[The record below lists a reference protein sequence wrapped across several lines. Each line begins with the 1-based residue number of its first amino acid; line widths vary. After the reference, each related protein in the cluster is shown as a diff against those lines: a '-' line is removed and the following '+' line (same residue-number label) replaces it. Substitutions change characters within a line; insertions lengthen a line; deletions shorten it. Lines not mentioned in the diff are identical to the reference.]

1 MLASL
6 KSGEKPDLLLHV
18 CCAPCASS
26 VLERLVQ
33 YFRVTLFFY
42 NPNIRP
48 RGEFDKRVGEL
59 PKLLQALNLS
69 RDVSIIIPD
78 YDENEFLFSVCGME
92 KEPEGGA
99 RCPVCFRL
107 RLQKTAEEARK
118 LGIGYFA
125 TTLTVSPHKNAELIN
140 AIGLEISEDVG
151 VCWLPSDF
159 KKRDGYLRSIRICQ
173 SFGIYRQNYCGC
185 GFPEIT

>member
-1 MLASL
+1 MLLSL
-6 KSGEKPDLLLHV
+6 GGEKPELLLHA
-18 CCAPCASS
+18 CCAPCTSS
-26 VLERLVQ
+26 VLERLVP
-33 YFRVTLFFY
+33 YFNVTLFFY

-48 RGEFDKRVGEL
+48 REEYYKRAGEL
-59 PKLLQALNLS
+59 PKLLQALGLS

-78 YDENEFLFSVCGME
+78 HDENEFLSSVSGME
-92 KEPEGGA
+92 AEPEGGA

-118 LGIGYFA
+118 LGIGFFA

-140 AIGLEISEDVG
+140 AVGSKISESSG
-151 VCWLPSDF
+151 VRWLPSDF

-173 SFGIYRQNYCGC
+173 EFGIYRQNYCGC
-185 GFPEIT
+185 GFPDMV